1 MIKSIRVS
9 VGTGAVL
16 GLWRRRLDAAPT
28 TAYLMTYH
36 DGRCAANCRFCP
48 QARESEADIEKLS
61 RVPWPRCE
69 LGEVLRGLAEHRS
82 ELRRICVQAVNYPD
96 VVGDLCEIVA
106 EVRGAC
112 DLPVSISCQ
121 PLGEGDIQRLADAGI
136 DRLGIPLDAA
146 TPELFDRIK
155 GKAAGSPYECRRHLQ
170 ALEEAGSILDGRV
183 STHLIV
189 GLGES
194 ERQMIELIQFLHDR
208 GVTVGLFAFTPV
220 PGTPLAGARQ
230 PDLSSYRRVQLA
242 RHLIVQGVSN
252 SSEMKFE
259 DGRVAD
265 FGASYSQVCTAV
277 NSGEPFRT
285 SGCPGCNRPFYNE
298 SPRGPI
304 YNYPREPTPKEIEAI
319 KSELNL
325 TC

>member
-1 MIKSIRVS
+1 MVEFIRAS

-16 GLWRRRLDAAPT
+16 GLWRRKLAAAPT

-36 DGRCAANCRFCP
+36 DGRCAANCQFCP

-61 RVPWPRCE
+61 RVPWPRCSLE
-69 LGEVLRGLAEHRS
+69 EVLSALSDHQR
-82 ELRRICVQAVNYPD
+82 ELRRVCVQAINYPG
-96 VVGDLCEIVA
+96 VVDDLCETVA
-106 EVRGAC
+106 RVRVAC
-112 DLPVSISCQ
+112 DLPVSVSCQ
-121 PLGEGDIQRLADAGI
+121 PLREGDVRRLAEAGI

-146 TPELFDRIK
+146 TPELFDRVK
-155 GKAAGSPYECRRHLQ
+155 GRSAGGPYKWHRHLQ
-170 ALEEAGSILDGRV
+170 ALEEASSILDGRV

-194 ERQMIELIQFLHDR
+194 EREMIELIQFLHDR
-208 GVTVGLFAFTPV
+208 GIMVGLFAFTPI
-220 PGTPLAGARQ
+220 PGTPLAGLSQ
-230 PDLSSYRRVQLA
+230 PNLLSYRRIQLA
-242 RHLIVQGVSN
+242 RHLIIRGLAN
-252 SSEMKFE
+252 SSEMNFE

-265 FGASYSQVCTAV
+265 FGASYAHVCTAV

-304 YNYPREPTPKEIEAI
+304 YNYPKKLSPGEIDMVREQLGFA
-319 KSELNL
+319 
-325 TC
+325 